1 MISTS
6 EFADHQRMH
15 HITASSSAGPRFGV
29 WLIMVVALAGYSHA
43 GLAQDRA
50 LIPDSSIAIPSLQ
63 FDSSGALVIRAS
75 STSSQHDFDFLVGT
89 WKLRNRKL
97 TSRLTHS
104 TEWISFESR
113 VEMHQILNGLGNIDK
128 YTDQASG
135 KPYEG
140 VALRL
145 FNPATRLWSIYWADS
160 NSGSLDPP
168 VVGSFENK
176 IGHFFARDTYKHRP
190 IFVVFRWDVRN
201 PSLPVWSQAFSTD
214 EGKTW
219 EWNSINLSERVH

>member
-1 MISTS
+1 MYHTPVPQS
-6 EFADHQRMH
+6 
-15 HITASSSAGPRFGV
+15 ASPGV
-29 WLIMVVALAGYSHA
+29 GASLIILVGLAGVFVD
-43 GLAQDRA
+43 GLAQDPP
-50 LIPDSSIAIPSLQ
+50 LIPDSTIAIPALQ
-63 FDSSGALVIRAS
+63 FDSSGALVIHAS

-128 YTDQASG
+128 YTDHASG
-135 KPYEG
+135 KSYEG

-168 VVGSFENK
+168 VVGSFEGK
-176 IGHFFARDTYKHRP
+176 IGHFFARDTYRGRA
-190 IFVVFRWDVRN
+190 IIVVFRWDVRN

-219 EWNSINLSERVH
+219 EWNSINVSERVR

>member
-1 MISTS
+1 MYHTP
-6 EFADHQRMH
+6 APP
-15 HITASSSAGPRFGV
+15 SAGPRVGDS
-29 WLIMVVALAGYSHA
+29 LIIIVGLAGVFGD

-50 LIPDSSIAIPSLQ
+50 LIPDSTIAIPALQ
-63 FDSSGALVIRAS
+63 IDGAGALVIRAS
-75 STSSQHDFDFLVGT
+75 STSSQHDFDYLVGT

-97 TSRLTHS
+97 VSRLTHS
-104 TEWISFESR
+104 TEWTSFESR

-128 YTDQASG
+128 YTDHASG

-168 VVGSFENK
+168 VVGSFEGE
-176 IGHFFARDTYKHRP
+176 IGHFFGRDTYRGRP
-190 IFVVFRWDVRN
+190 IIVVFRWDVRN

-219 EWNSINLSERVH
+219 EWNSINVSERVR

>member
-1 MISTS
+1 MYHAPVPQS
-6 EFADHQRMH
+6 
-15 HITASSSAGPRFGV
+15 ASPGV
-29 WLIMVVALAGYSHA
+29 GASLIILVGLAGVFVD
-43 GLAQDRA
+43 GLAQDPA
-50 LIPDSSIAIPSLQ
+50 LIPDSTIAIPALQ
-63 FDSSGALVIRAS
+63 FDSSGALGIHAS

-128 YTDQASG
+128 YTDHASG

-160 NSGSLDPP
+160 NAGSLDPP
-168 VVGSFENK
+168 VVGSFAGK
-176 IGHFFARDTYKHRP
+176 VGHFFARDTYHGRP
-190 IFVVFRWDVRN
+190 IIVVFRWDVRN

-219 EWNSINLSERVH
+219 EWNSINVSERVRSP

>member
-1 MISTS
+1 MYHTPVPQS
-6 EFADHQRMH
+6 
-15 HITASSSAGPRFGV
+15 ASPGV
-29 WLIMVVALAGYSHA
+29 GASLIILVGLAGVFVD
-43 GLAQDRA
+43 GLAQDPA
-50 LIPDSSIAIPSLQ
+50 LIPDSTIAIPALQ
-63 FDSSGALVIRAS
+63 FDSSGALVIHAS

-128 YTDQASG
+128 YTDHASG

-160 NSGSLDPP
+160 NAGSLDPP
-168 VVGSFENK
+168 VVGSFEGK
-176 IGHFFARDTYKHRP
+176 IGHFFARDTYHGRP
-190 IFVVFRWDVRN
+190 IIVVFRWDVRN

-219 EWNSINLSERVH
+219 EWNSINVSERVRSP

>member
-1 MISTS
+1 MYHTPVPQS
-6 EFADHQRMH
+6 
-15 HITASSSAGPRFGV
+15 ASPGV
-29 WLIMVVALAGYSHA
+29 GASLIILVGLAGVFVD
-43 GLAQDRA
+43 GLAQDPA
-50 LIPDSSIAIPSLQ
+50 LIPDSTIAIPALQ
-63 FDSSGALVIRAS
+63 FDSSGALVIHAS

-128 YTDQASG
+128 YTDHASG

-160 NSGSLDPP
+160 NAGSLDPP
-168 VVGSFENK
+168 VVGSFEGK
-176 IGHFFARDTYKHRP
+176 IGHFFARDTYRGRA
-190 IFVVFRWDVRN
+190 IIVVFRWDVRN

-219 EWNSINLSERVH
+219 EWNSINVSERVRSP